1 MKILEHKSINKT
13 FTSSKYTLL
22 FREGRELWHY
32 YNCKNGFLHKI
43 SIQNLLVFYQ
53 VPEEKSITLGIPVK
67 ARKIWDKM
75 IFKITESN
83 IWDLSILIPFS
94 SIGTKRRLITLLHPS
109 FRKIVEIIVELLKK
123 YTLGICLWEKVLIC
137 YTLRR
142 TSFWNLGLDSD

>member
-94 SIGTKRRLITLLHPS
+94 SIGTKRRLITLLQVS
-109 FRKIVEIIVELLKK
+109 AIERSSCIYCIYSDLNLQTTNKNDLTSEDI
-123 YTLGICLWEKVLIC
+123 
-137 YTLRR
+137 LRQ
-142 TSFWNLGLDSD
+142 